1 MKTRPTLTLGAF
13 KKDDKEIKLS
23 KVTMDKL
30 AKLAAIPTKPNDKK
44 DVVAAQAATPNKAK
58 GENNNKATDS
68 ATKTKK
74 IEAQKPNQPKAKKA
88 GFNKE
93 NHYLHFYIAPKYD

>member
-30 AKLAAIPTKPNDKK
+30 AKLAAIPTFLFFHSSMPLIN
-44 DVVAAQAATPNKAK
+44 
-58 GENNNKATDS
+58 S
-68 ATKTKK
+68 
-74 IEAQKPNQPKAKKA
+74 
-88 GFNKE
+88 
-93 NHYLHFYIAPKYD
+93 YLYLKSFR